1 VPEPVP
7 TYRFWGSKK
16 PPSNRSEFWSVTNET
31 PTPGGGSK
39 TATLRIHGPIDSW
52 GGAFG
57 ISAQDVAG
65 ALDNLPADTEE
76 IRVRIN
82 SPGGD
87 AWEGMNILNMLRAHD
102 ARFVAVVDGL
112 AASAA
117 SFIAAGADDTVM
129 SPGSQLMV
137 HDAAGLSL
145 GQAKDMRKM
154 AEALDSVSNSI
165 ASVYAAATG
174 GTTEDWRTVMV
185 EETWYTADEAVTAG
199 LAARVEVVPD
209 AKSKVARDGKPEST
223 GDQPENRFDLSIFNH
238 AGRSDAPAP
247 HIPPSAPR
255 SGQPNTEGGSAVAFS
270 DEQITNLRAKLQLP
284 ETADEAAILA
294 AVNAVVDESLEE
306 RPPPRQHRPAPPTA
320 ATQPAPAAAPE
331 APVAAGPGP
340 WSSTRRPGRPR
351 GEHQAPRGRRRQAA
365 PRGARPGHRPGHP
378 GREVPAGPR
387 RALEAPVGRRP
398 RGHPSGHRRPDPE
411 RRPRRRRWASSAP
424 ARTPS
429 TRSSPTSSRPT
440 PKGV

>member
-255 SGQPNTEGGSAVAFS
+255 SGQPNTEGGPAVAFS

-284 ETADEAAILA
+284 ETADEAAIVA
-294 AVNAVVDESLEE
+294 AVSAVVEDSLEE
-306 RPPPRQHRPAPPTA
+306 TPVTPAPTPQATPTPQP
-320 ATQPAPAAAPE
+320 TQSAPVAQAPAA
-331 APVAAGPGP
+331 PGTMTIDQSA
-340 WSSTRRPGRPR
+340 WDAQ
-351 GEHQAPRGRRRQAA
+351 QARIK
-365 PRGARPGHRPGHP
+365 
-378 GREVPAGPR
+378 
-387 RALEAPVGRRP
+387 ALEAQDARR
-398 RGHPSGHRRPDPE
+398 RVEERDKVVDQAVSDGKFKADRKDHYKRVWDADPE
-411 RRPRRRRWASSAP
+411 G
-424 ARTPS
+424 ARQIIDGLQKGVIPVNELGYAGDDDAEFDEFAHLF
-429 TRSSPTSSRPT
+429 T
-440 PKGV
+440 PKGA